1 MRRLIAALIVV
12 SIASAAPAAE
22 EDRCLGVVD
31 LTGLPLIELRATNP
45 GPIFAVMLSG
55 DGGWRRIDRKVTDKL
70 RAAGIPIVGFL
81 SSSYF
86 RKRRTPEESACALE
100 RVIRAY
106 ELRWNKSEV
115 ILIGYSRGADVMPF
129 MVSRLPEDLRATVKL
144 IALLGLEP
152 MIDFKYDPPWTL
164 AYYFGHEPQVPVL
177 PELEKLRGDH
187 VVCVYGAKEKDSLCP
202 HLDPSRFQIV
212 QQPGGHHFAG
222 RYQDVADVIL
232 DATH

>member
-1 MRRLIAALIVV
+1 MRRLIAVLIVV
-12 SIASAAPAAE
+12 SVASAGNAAE
-22 EDRCLGVVD
+22 VERCLGVVD
-31 LTGLPLIELRATNP
+31 ITALPLIELPAKNP
-45 GPIFAVMLSG
+45 GPLFAIMLSG
-55 DGGWRRIDRKVTDKL
+55 DGGWRRIDQKVTDKL

-86 RKRRTPEESACALE
+86 RKARTPDESACALE

-106 ELRWNKSEV
+106 ELRWNKREV

-129 MVSRLPEDLRATVKL
+129 MVSRLPEDVRATVKL

-152 MIDFKYDPPWTL
+152 RIDFKYDPPWTL
-164 AYYFGHEPQVPVL
+164 AYYFRHEPQAAVL
-177 PELEKLRGDH
+177 PELDKLQGDH
-187 VVCVYGAKEKDSLCP
+187 IVCIYGVKEKDSLCP

-232 DATH
+232 NAAR